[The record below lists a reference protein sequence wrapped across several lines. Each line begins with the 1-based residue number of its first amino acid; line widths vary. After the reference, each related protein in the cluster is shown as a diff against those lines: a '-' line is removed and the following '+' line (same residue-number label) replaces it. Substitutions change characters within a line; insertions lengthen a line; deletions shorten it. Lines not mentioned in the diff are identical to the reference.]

1 MISSLIDFGKFVDVI
16 YIINIVTYQDKITIK
31 PMRKTR
37 IVYFLTLFNKLYFRC
52 SRYHLNALHN
62 ADALRLPYTHAYSIL
77 PIAAYHISLY
87 IYGMPVQKST
97 FFACT
102 HQMLVMFRPE

>member
-1 MISSLIDFGKFVDVI
+1 MISSLIDFGKFVDVK